1 MCLSVVSRRKPAKKT
16 GVFYKAFCQYGG
28 LGIFNPLFQRTALR
42 FVMGKWYKDTSE
54 GNIYI
59 YWPKDASYPKG
70 FHGYKTLKD
79 AKIMHTESTI
89 IKCQYRKAVAWGVQ
103 GSRSRA
109 IVAREMKLL
118 KVVRKCQ
125 NPRL

>member
-1 MCLSVVSRRKPAKKT
+1 MCLSSVNSKKPAKT
-16 GVFYKAFCQYGG
+16 GIFYKAFRQDGG
-28 LGIFNPLFQRTALR
+28 GGVFNPLFQRTALR
-42 FVMGKWYKDTSE
+42 FVLGKWYKDTSK
-54 GNIYI
+54 GNIHV
-59 YWPKDASYPKG
+59 YWPKEISYPKG

-89 IKCQYRKAVAWGVQ
+89 IKCQYRKAVAWGAQ

-118 KVVRKCQ
+118 KVVKKCQ